1 MRPEIA
7 HPADPRLQGTLLETR
22 FPATYEEVRKSIIA
36 AGDALKPLDLSLE
49 DLSSVEIVL
58 AEALNNVVEHGYPDN
73 SGGEIAL
80 KLRRHRA
87 GILIQIKD
95 WGRPM
100 PGGRTPIGDHPA
112 TSSRVEHLPEGGYGW
127 FLIRE
132 LARDL
137 IYDREDGENILIF
150 RLALGPEQSRIAG

>member
-7 HPADPRLQGTLLETR
+7 HPADPRLQGTLLEQK
-22 FPATYEEVRKSIIA
+22 FPATYEDVRKAIIE
-36 AGDALKPLDLSLE
+36 AGTALAPLDLGEE

-58 AEALNNVVEHGYPDN
+58 AEALNNVVEHGYPDT
-73 SGGEIAL
+73 SGEIYL

-100 PGGRTPIGDHPA
+100 PGGRTPAGDHPA

-150 RLALGPEQSRIAG
+150 RLALGEQQRAAAS

>member
-7 HPADPRLQGTLLETR
+7 HPADPRLQGTLLEKR
-22 FPATYEEVRKSIIA
+22 FPATYEDVRNTIIE
-36 AGDALKPLDLSLE
+36 AGQALKPLHLNDE

-58 AEALNNVVEHGYPDN
+58 AEALNNVVEHGYSA
-73 SGGEIAL
+73 SGGDIYL

-87 GILIQIKD
+87 GILIQIMD

-100 PGGRTPIGDHPA
+100 PGGRTPAGAHPA
-112 TSSRVEHLPEGGYGW
+112 TSSRMEHLPEGGYGW

-137 IYDREDGENILIF
+137 IYDRDEGENILIF
-150 RLALGPEQSRIAG
+150 RLALGPEEKRATA

>member
-7 HPADPRLQGTLLETR
+7 HPADPRLQGTLLESR
-22 FPATYEEVRKSIIA
+22 FSSTYEAVRQVILEASE
-36 AGDALKPLDLSLE
+36 ALRPLGLSNE

-58 AEALNNVVEHGYPDN
+58 AEALNNVVEHGYPDTH
-73 SGGEIAL
+73 GEIYL

-95 WGRPM
+95 RGRPM
-100 PGGRTPIGDHPA
+100 PGGRTPAGDHPA

-150 RLALGPEQSRIAG
+150 RLALNTEETRAAS

>member
-1 MRPEIA
+1 MRPELA
-7 HPADPRLQGTLLETR
+7 HPADPRLQVKLLEKT
-22 FPATYEEVRKSIIA
+22 FPATYEDVRRTIIEA
-36 AGDALKPLDLSLE
+36 AESLKPLELSAE

-58 AEALNNVVEHGYPDN
+58 AEALNNVVEHGYP
-73 SGGEIAL
+73 SGGGEIYL
-80 KLRRHRA
+80 KLRQHRA

-95 WGRPM
+95 KGRPM
-100 PGGRTPIGDHPA
+100 PGGRTPVGDHPA
-112 TSSRVEHLPEGGYGW
+112 TSSRIEHLPEGGYGW

-150 RLALGPEQSRIAG
+150 RLALGQNARAAEA